1 VSAVY
6 SFLPPPEQVMA
17 DRLLGGDYSF
27 HLSAEGCVLAGDPRC
42 SQVRIPFLRST
53 YVSSDEPDEAGC
65 GLYQDYQPQVFVN
78 LLVVQITD
86 EPLQAVAELASSNMV
101 L

>member
-1 VSAVY
+1 
-6 SFLPPPEQVMA
+6 
-17 DRLLGGDYSF
+17 
-27 HLSAEGCVLAGDPRC
+27 
-42 SQVRIPFLRST
+42 
-53 YVSSDEPDEAGC
+53 VSSDEPDEAGC

>member
-1 VSAVY
+1 MSAVY

-53 YVSSDEPDEAGC
+53 YVSSDEAGC